1 MIRDMHSKALVET
14 DVAELQKYRKEKKRD
29 KEFQQLRDEIRA
41 LKACINSISEKLN
54 KIESR
59 NG

>member
-1 MIRDMHSKALVET
+1 MIRDVHSKALVET

-29 KEFQQLRDEIRA
+29 KEFQQLRDEIRT

>member
-1 MIRDMHSKALVET
+1 MIRDVHSKALVET

-29 KEFQQLRDEIRA
+29 KEFQQLRDEIRT
-41 LKACINSISEKLN
+41 LKAFINSISEKLN